1 MLVITDQTQ
10 TTAISNLP
18 LRQLIEQR
26 INERNEYC
34 SGDPD
39 ELGPIIVI
47 EPIDTVSDARGNS
60 ATQGSVGTEREPPT
74 AIHRALAVAARLPQA
89 RIARCSVGICRSGTP
104 TFVRTA
110 VQIWKAT
117 EHSSIATG
125 GGNVQAASTMEGLP
139 FRHSQS
145 QNPETLC
152 LPV

>member
-47 EPIDTVSDARGNS
+47 EPIDTVDMVQEPEFAARE
-60 ATQGSVGTEREPPT
+60 QGYTFVSHQQEVGTGYFDEVT
-74 AIHRALAVAARLPQA
+74 TVIQGGSSSVKALTG
-89 RIARCSVGICRSGTP
+89 S
-104 TFVRTA
+104 
-110 VQIWKAT
+110 T
-117 EHSSIATG
+117 EEEQFH
-125 GGNVQAASTMEGLP
+125 
-139 FRHSQS
+139 
-145 QNPETLC
+145 
-152 LPV
+152 

>member
-47 EPIDTVSDARGNS
+47 EPIDTV
-60 ATQGSVGTEREPPT
+60 
-74 AIHRALAVAARLPQA
+74 
-89 RIARCSVGICRSGTP
+89 
-104 TFVRTA
+104 
-110 VQIWKAT
+110 
-117 EHSSIATG
+117 
-125 GGNVQAASTMEGLP
+125 
-139 FRHSQS
+139 
-145 QNPETLC
+145 
-152 LPV
+152 